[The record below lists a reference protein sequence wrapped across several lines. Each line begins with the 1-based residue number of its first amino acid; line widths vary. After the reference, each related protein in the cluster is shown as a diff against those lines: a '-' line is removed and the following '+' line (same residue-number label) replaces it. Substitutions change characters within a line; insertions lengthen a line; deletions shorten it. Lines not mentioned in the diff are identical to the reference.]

1 MANNIRVNVL
11 YNAAARVY
19 SPGYDV
25 ALSLTEV
32 EFMNNDSAPD
42 SDPLNLVTRWQ
53 SGSQTAAQQLFD
65 RYVERL
71 LLLARW
77 HISDR
82 LRPRIDPDDVV
93 QSVFRTFFIRL
104 RNDSFTFDEADD
116 LFKLLARITL
126 HKTLRQVAF
135 HRAAR
140 RSPEREIRSNNE
152 DDDTIMQLLDT
163 EPDPETVVE
172 FADHLK
178 VFLSKFSVQEQQII
192 EMRLQGHTSEE
203 IADKLGT
210 YDRKIRRVLERI
222 HALALQ
228 EHEAEVTESIPAAPD
243 HSKV

>member
-1 MANNIRVNVL
+1 MAEP
-11 YNAAARVY
+11 A
-19 SPGYDV
+19 
-25 ALSLTEV
+25 
-32 EFMNNDSAPD
+32 
-42 SDPLNLVTRWQ
+42 SDPLKLIERWQ

-65 RYVERL
+65 NYVERL

-82 LRPRIDPDDVV
+82 LRTRIDPDDVV
-93 QSVFRTFFIRL
+93 QSVFRTFFFRVK
-104 RNDSFTFDEADD
+104 NDSFTFDEADD

-126 HKTLRQVAF
+126 HKTLRQVAY

-140 RSPEREIRSNNE
+140 RTPEREHAGSKVGE
-152 DDDTIMQLLDT
+152 DDALMQLMDT

-178 VFLSKFSVQEQQII
+178 MFLSKFSTQEQQII
-192 EMRLQGHTSEE
+192 ELRLQGHTSDE
-203 IADKLGT
+203 IAEKMGT

-228 EHEAEVTESIPAAPD
+228 EHQETMAAEQQQTP
-243 HSKV
+243 

>member
-1 MANNIRVNVL
+1 MTE
-11 YNAAARVY
+11 
-19 SPGYDV
+19 SP
-25 ALSLTEV
+25 
-32 EFMNNDSAPD
+32 
-42 SDPLNLVTRWQ
+42 SDPLQLIERWQ

-65 RYVERL
+65 NYVERL

-82 LRPRIDPDDVV
+82 LRTRIDPDDVV
-93 QSVFRTFFIRL
+93 QSVFRTFFIRIK
-104 RNDSFTFDEADD
+104 NDSFTFDEADD

-140 RSPEREIRSNNE
+140 RSPERERAASSSGE
-152 DDDTIMQLLDT
+152 DDSLMQLMDT
-163 EPDPETVVE
+163 EPDPETIVE

-178 VFLSKFSVQEQQII
+178 TFLSKFSTQEQQII

-203 IADKLGT
+203 IAEKLGT

-228 EHEAEVTESIPAAPD
+228 EHAETLAEEAKHAGE
-243 HSKV
+243 

>member
-1 MANNIRVNVL
+1 MAEPL
-11 YNAAARVY
+11 
-19 SPGYDV
+19 
-25 ALSLTEV
+25 
-32 EFMNNDSAPD
+32 
-42 SDPLNLVTRWQ
+42 SDPLQLIARWQ

-65 RYVERL
+65 SYVNRL

-82 LRPRIDPDDVV
+82 LRTRIDPDDVV
-93 QSVFRTFFIRL
+93 QSVFRTFFFRVK
-104 RNDSFTFDEADD
+104 NDSFTFDEADD

-126 HKTLRQVAF
+126 HKTLRQVAY

-140 RSPEREIRSNNE
+140 RSPEREHPTSQNE
-152 DDDTIMQLLDT
+152 DDTVMQLMDT

-178 VFLSKFSVQEQQII
+178 TFLGKFSTQEQQII

-203 IADKLGT
+203 IAEKLGT

-228 EHEAEVTESIPAAPD
+228 EHQNEMASETAERGEV
-243 HSKV
+243 

>member
-1 MANNIRVNVL
+1 MSEPL
-11 YNAAARVY
+11 
-19 SPGYDV
+19 P
-25 ALSLTEV
+25 
-32 EFMNNDSAPD
+32 
-42 SDPLNLVTRWQ
+42 DPLKLIERWQ

-65 RYVERL
+65 NYVERL

-82 LRPRIDPDDVV
+82 LRTRIDPDDVV
-93 QSVFRTFFIRL
+93 QSVFRTFFIRIK
-104 RNDSFTFDEADD
+104 NDSFTFDEADD

-140 RSPEREIRSNNE
+140 RSPEREHAVSKNGE
-152 DDDTIMQLLDT
+152 DDSLMQLMDT
-163 EPDPETVVE
+163 EPDPETIVE

-178 VFLSKFSVQEQQII
+178 TFLSKFSTQEQQII

-203 IADKLGT
+203 IAEKLGT

-228 EHEAEVTESIPAAPD
+228 EHAETLAAEAKHAGE
-243 HSKV
+243 